1 MRRTVL
7 VTAAAVAVAVA
18 LVAGIVATATFS
30 KTVTMSIDGKQ
41 TEVDTYGDE
50 VGDVLAEE
58 GIELSARDVVQP
70 GVDATLEDGTR
81 IAVRYAR
88 PLELSVDGDSSSY
101 WVTATS
107 VGDALSQI
115 GQRFAGS
122 ELSASRSRYLGR
134 DGLELEVSTPKQVTV
149 VSAKGKD
156 RVTTTASR
164 VAGALRQLKLD
175 ADRDDELQPRASR
188 ELADGLRITL
198 TTIDKRERSV
208 IEPIAHKTVVRYT
221 GDMYKGQEK
230 TVRSGQDG
238 RERVKLRRILADG
251 KLRNTKVL
259 KRTVVDKPVT
269 TVIVRGSATRPAP
282 EPEPEPEP
290 EPTTNYVSGSTVWD
304 QLAEC
309 ESGGN
314 WAINTGNGY
323 YGGLQFTLETW
334 QGYGGTGYPHDA
346 SRETQI
352 AVAEQVQAGQ
362 GWGAW
367 PACSA
372 ELGLY

>member
-7 VTAAAVAVAVA
+7 VTAAAVAVALA

-58 GIELSARDVVQP
+58 GIDLSARDVVQP
-70 GVDATLEDGTR
+70 GVDAALEDGTR

-88 PLELSVDGDSSSY
+88 QLELTVDGDSSSY

-107 VGDALSQI
+107 VGDALSQV

-122 ELSASRSRYLGR
+122 ELSASRSSYLGR

-149 VSAKGKD
+149 VSAKGKE

-188 ELADGLRITL
+188 ELADGMRIRL

-208 IEPIAHKTVVRYT
+208 IEPIAYETVVRYT
-221 GDMYKGQEK
+221 DDMYKGQEK
-230 TVRSGQDG
+230 TVRSGQNG
-238 RERVKLRRILADG
+238 HERVKLRRILADG
-251 KLRNTKVL
+251 KLRNIKVL
-259 KRTVVDKPVT
+259 RRTVLDKPVT

-282 EPEPEPEP
+282 EPAPEPA
-290 EPTTNYVSGSTVWD
+290 TNYVSGSTVWD

-334 QGYGGTGYPHDA
+334 QGYGGTGYPHEA

-352 AVAEQVQAGQ
+352 AVAEQVQAAQ